1 RLDASA
7 SDMEHVHEEI
17 GDEKRAPSIHCD
29 LYDTEI
35 SRKIAQMLLPGL
47 ATACV
52 DNTTGDIFR
61 TPALVAVDLRK
72 EFVEYLTQ
80 RSESFVAETAILEGD
95 LAAEA
100 SDDPYE
106 IVADFAD
113 DFATLKMNLFGRIS
127 GWLLSEKRE
136 DKIDDIVQE
145 MELSKFWAID
155 RREAIARTLLKNV
168 DFKGAFHCVMKFHTA
183 EDLAEHVAS
192 CGFRSM
198 ICTNEGCNTRFT
210 AAHLEKHDL
219 ACPFKIIPCEQ
230 NCSESLMRRDM
241 DRHCITNCPMKL
253 MKCPF
258 YQVGCQ
264 STVPQCTL
272 EQHNHDNLHDHVLHV
287 LQRYR
292 KDASA
297 DDLKRQAEQLELSFS
312 GELALARDVKSLTLA
327 LKDLEARLPQPEAYM
342 TSGPQPDAYTTTSDA
357 EQTEVSSS
365 ARLNIDYES

>member
-1 RLDASA
+1 
-7 SDMEHVHEEI
+7 MEHVHEEI

-61 TPALVAVDLRK
+61 TPALVAVDLRT

-80 RSESFVAETAILEGD
+80 RSESFVAEATILEGD

-253 MKCPF
+253 VKCPF

-264 STVPQCTL
+264 STVTQCTL
-272 EQHNHDNLHDHVLHV
+272 EQHNHDNLRDHVLHV
-287 LQRYR
+287 LQRYH

-297 DDLKRQAEQLELSFS
+297 DDLKHQAEQLELFS

-327 LKDLEARLPQPEAYM
+327 LKDLEARLLQPEAYM
-342 TSGPQPDAYTTTSDA
+342 TSGLQPDAYTTTSDA
-357 EQTEVSSS
+357 
-365 ARLNIDYES
+365 

>member
-1 RLDASA
+1 MTLDAMG
-7 SDMEHVHEEI
+7 SDMERVHEEI
-17 GDEKRAPSIHCD
+17 EGESRGPSIHCD

-35 SRKIAQMLLPGL
+35 SHKIAQMLLPGL

-106 IVADFAD
+106 IIADFAD
-113 DFATLKMNLFGRIS
+113 DFAALKRNLFGRIS

-145 MELSKFWAID
+145 MELSKFWATD

-168 DFKGAFHCVMKFHTA
+168 DFKGAFHCVMKFDAA
-183 EDLAEHVAS
+183 EDLAEHVTS

-198 ICTNEGCNTRFT
+198 ICANEGCNARFT
-210 AAHLEKHDL
+210 AAHLEKHDF
-219 ACPFKIIPCEQ
+219 ACPFKVIPCEQ
-230 NCSESLMRRDM
+230 NCSESLMRREM
-241 DRHCITNCPMKL
+241 DRHCITTCPMKL
-253 MKCPF
+253 VKCPF

-264 STVPQCTL
+264 STVPQGTL
-272 EQHNHDNLHDHVLHV
+272 KQHIHDSLRDHVLRV
-287 LQRYR
+287 LQRFH
-292 KDASA
+292 KEASTA
-297 DDLKRQAEQLELSFS
+297 DLKRQAEQLELSFS
-312 GELALARDVKSLTLA
+312 SELALACDVKSLTTA
-327 LKDLEARLPQPEAYM
+327 LKDLEARLPQPEANM
-342 TSGPQPDAYTTTSDA
+342 TTGPQPDAHTTSDA
-357 EQTEVSSS
+357 EPTEVSSP
-365 ARLNIDYES
+365 ADINTDHES